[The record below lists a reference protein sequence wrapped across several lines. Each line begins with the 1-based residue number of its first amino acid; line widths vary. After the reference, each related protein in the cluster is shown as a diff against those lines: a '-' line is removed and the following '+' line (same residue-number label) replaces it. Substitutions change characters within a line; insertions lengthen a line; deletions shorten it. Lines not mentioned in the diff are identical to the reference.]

1 MTNEVPKYTWLKAV
15 YNQCELSYWKVRNS
29 KAVQGKRQRAMLHG
43 QREVWHDVKIGNFT
57 VTYVFL
63 LGLKRWHAILHL
75 DDYDHSLVMCQKV
88 NGHQAFFVLRGHA
101 VERYVQRQVWHDM
114 SHEVTDE
121 EYDEYSRRILSHLQ
135 VASMCYDFGS
145 EGYMIGCDGGSFIA
159 TPYGETYIKIVVV
172 QTFITVSMMKE
183 NQRVSNGV
191 SNRRT
196 VEFRRENP
204 EEAKYAICD

>member
-43 QREVWHDVKIGNFT
+43 QREVWHDVRIGGVL
-57 VTYVFL
+57 VTYIFL
-63 LGLKRWHAILHL
+63 LKMKRWHAILHL
-75 DDYDHSLVMCQKV
+75 DDYDHSLVISQTVKD
-88 NGHQAFFVLRGHA
+88 HQVFLVLRRHA

-114 SHEVTDE
+114 SHELTDE
-121 EYDEYSRRILSHLQ
+121 EYDEYSRRIISHLN
-135 VASMCYDFGS
+135 VVSMCYDRGS
-145 EGYMIGCDGGSFIA
+145 EGFMIGCDGGSFIA
-159 TPYGETYIKIVVV
+159 TAHGDDYIKIILV
-172 QTFITVSMMKE
+172 QTFVTVSMMKE

-196 VEFRRENP
+196 LEFRRENP
-204 EEAKYAICD
+204 EESKYAI

>member
-15 YNQCELSYWKVRNS
+15 FHQCELSYSKVRNS

-57 VTYVFL
+57 VTYIFL
-63 LGLKRWHAILHL
+63 IGLKRWHMILHL
-75 DDYDHSLVMCQKV
+75 DDYDHSLVIDQMAKDRQV
-88 NGHQAFFVLRGHA
+88 FLVLRGHA

-121 EYDEYSRRILSHLQ
+121 EFDEYSRRIISHFQ
-135 VASMCYDFGS
+135 MVSMCYDRGS
-145 EGYMIGCDGGSFIA
+145 EGFMIGCDGGAFIA
-159 TPYGETYIKIVVV
+159 TAYGDTYAKIIVVK
-172 QTFITVSMMKE
+172 TFVTVSMMKE

-196 VEFRRENP
+196 LEFRRENP
-204 EEAKYAICD
+204 EESKYAICD

>member
-1 MTNEVPKYTWLKAV
+1 MTNEVPKYTWLKEV
-15 YNQCELSYWKVRNS
+15 YRQCEMSYWKVRNS

-43 QREVWHDVKIGNFT
+43 QGQVWHDVRIGGVL

-75 DDYDHSLVMCQKV
+75 DDYDHSLVVSQQMKD
-88 NGHQAFFVLRGHA
+88 HQTFLVLRRHA

-114 SHEVTDE
+114 SHELTDE
-121 EYDEYSRRILSHLQ
+121 EYDEYSRRIISHFQ
-135 VASMCYDFGS
+135 MVSMCYDRGS
-145 EGYMIGCDGGSFIA
+145 EGFMIGCDGGSFIA
-159 TPYGETYIKIVVV
+159 TAYGEDYAKIIVV
-172 QTFITVSMMKE
+172 QTFVTVSMMKE

-196 VEFRRENP
+196 FEFRRENP
-204 EEAKYAICD
+204 EEAKYAI